1 MGALDAAFMN
11 DMRSVTAAGQQ
22 ASARAIPEQGT
33 PESLWNAW
41 PGLDAVE
48 VIPIEK
54 WMHPTARL
62 VVVAPHPDDE
72 ILACGGLM
80 ALHARRGGKSV
91 VVAVTDGEASHG
103 DARSWRGRPLAETRR
118 AERLRGLVRLGCQDA
133 EVHRL
138 GLADGKVASQMD
150 TLQSELQKVMH
161 WGDIVVTTW
170 RFDGH
175 PDHEACGAAAARAC
189 AEVRCCL
196 LEAPVWMWHWS
207 RPADSQV
214 PWHRLVG
221 LQLTGEAVSRKG
233 RAVASHASQLEPR
246 GKTLGPVLGPTILDR
261 QARPTEY
268 FFA

>member
-1 MGALDAAFMN
+1 MGALDAAVMN
-11 DMRSVTAAGQQ
+11 EMRSVNALEQHPAA
-22 ASARAIPEQGT
+22 RTITEDGT

-41 PGLDAVE
+41 SGLDAVE
-48 VIPIEK
+48 VVGIEK
-54 WMHPTARL
+54 WMHPMARL

-103 DARSWRGRPLAETRR
+103 ERRAWRAGRLAETRR
-118 AERLRGLVRLGCQDA
+118 AERISGLARLGCA
-133 EVHRL
+133 ETEVHRL
-138 GLADGKVASQMD
+138 GLADGKVASQID
-150 TLQSELQKVMH
+150 TLQSELQKVMQ

-175 PDHEACGAAAARAC
+175 PDHEACGTAAARAC
-189 AEVRCCL
+189 AEVRCRL

-221 LQLTGEAVSRKG
+221 LQLPGDAVSRKR
-233 RAVASHASQLEPR
+233 RAVESHASQLLPR
-246 GKTLGPVLGPTILDR
+246 GETQGPVLGPTILDR
-261 QARPTEY
+261 LARRTEY

>member
-1 MGALDAAFMN
+1 MGALDAAMLN
-11 DMRSVTAAGQQ
+11 EMRSVNAAVKHP
-22 ASARAIPEQGT
+22 STRTIPEDGT

-48 VIPIEK
+48 LVPIEK
-54 WMHPTARL
+54 WMHPMARL

-72 ILACGGLM
+72 ILACGGLL

-103 DARSWRGRPLAETRR
+103 DSRSWRGGQLAEIRR
-118 AERLRGLVRLGCQDA
+118 AERVRGLARLGCADT

-138 GLADGKVASQMD
+138 GLADGKVASQVD
-150 TLQSELQKVMH
+150 TLQSELQKVMQ

-170 RFDGH
+170 RLDGH

-189 AEVRCCL
+189 ADVRCRL

-207 RPADSQV
+207 RPADSRV

-221 LQLTGEAVSRKG
+221 LQLPGEAVSRKR
-233 RAVASHASQLEPR
+233 RAVESHASQLLPR
-246 GKTLGPVLGPTILDR
+246 GAAQGPVLGPTILERLDR
-261 QARPTEY
+261 RTEY

>member
-1 MGALDAAFMN
+1 MGALDAAVMHE
-11 DMRSVTAAGQQ
+11 MRSVNAAGPQPN
-22 ASARAIPEQGT
+22 ARRISEDGT
-33 PESLWNAW
+33 PEALWNAW
-41 PGLDAVE
+41 PGLDAVQL
-48 VIPIEK
+48 VPIEK
-54 WMHPTARL
+54 WIHPMVRL

-80 ALHARRGGKSV
+80 ALHARRGGKSL

-103 DARSWRGRPLAETRR
+103 DARSWRGGKLAETRR
-118 AERLRGLVRLGCQDA
+118 AERICGLARLGCEHA

-138 GLADGKVASQMD
+138 GLADGNVASQAD
-150 TLQSELQKVMH
+150 TLQSELQKVMQ

-175 PDHEACGAAAARAC
+175 PDHEACGMAAARAC
-189 AEVRCCL
+189 AEARCCL

-221 LQLTGEAVSRKG
+221 LQLPGEAVSRKR
-233 RAVASHASQLEPR
+233 RAVESHVSQLLPR
-246 GKTLGPVLGPTILDR
+246 GRTQGPVLGQTILDR
-261 QARPTEY
+261 LARRTEY

>member
-1 MGALDAAFMN
+1 MGALD
-11 DMRSVTAAGQQ
+11 TAVIDEMQLLDSPMQHPA
-22 ASARAIPEQGT
+22 ARAIREEGT
-33 PESLWNAW
+33 PEALWNAW

-48 VIPIEK
+48 LVPIEK
-54 WMHPTARL
+54 WMHPMARL

-80 ALHARRGGKSV
+80 ALHARRGGKSL

-103 DARSWRGRPLAETRR
+103 NSRSWRGGRLAETRR
-118 AERLRGLVRLGCQDA
+118 AERVHGLARLGCEQA

-138 GLADGKVASQMD
+138 GLGDGKVASHID
-150 TLQSELQKVMH
+150 TLQSELQKVMQ
-161 WGDIVVTTW
+161 WGDVVVTTW

-175 PDHEACGAAAARAC
+175 PDHEACGLAAARAC
-189 AEVRCCL
+189 AEVRCRL
-196 LEAPVWMWHWS
+196 LEAPVWMWNWS

-221 LQLTGEAVSRKG
+221 LQLPVDAVSRKR
-233 RAVASHASQLEPR
+233 RAVDSHTSQLTPR
-246 GKTLGPVLGPTILDR
+246 GQTKGPVLGQTILDR
-261 QARPTEY
+261 LARRTEY